1 MLALLQHLRSTRRRG
16 GHLPED
22 VIAALQGAEERTLPS
37 GCWYRVGAV
46 GVLELDLYIREGS
59 GSRLEGDVW
68 RLPLLPR
75 PAGCRLLLGD
85 AVSCYGHMHM
95 TAKRVPS
102 PSRRLSRGLAV
113 NTVQWLTSLVALEAP
128 LCCCYCRGKSCWTR
142 GPGDLPAEGEVRPE
156 LCQQRLVPAEAAQ
169 ESSDGSQVFV
179 TEMGKCPSLCP
190 HRAAM
195 PSLYVRLSRGTAASM
210 GNHLAFQP
218 IWMSNFF
225 WEK

>member
-128 LCCCYCRGKSCWTR
+128 LWKV
-142 GPGDLPAEGEVRPE
+142 PQPVPAQGCDAIAVREAQPWHSSIHGESLGFSTHLDVKLLLGEVKLQVQKKQPVPSP
-156 LCQQRLVPAEAAQ
+156 LCLQTPVITGSATQSSATLQRGLRRFGLIKSV
-169 ESSDGSQVFV
+169 
-179 TEMGKCPSLCP
+179 
-190 HRAAM
+190 
-195 PSLYVRLSRGTAASM
+195 
-210 GNHLAFQP
+210 
-218 IWMSNFF
+218 
-225 WEK
+225 